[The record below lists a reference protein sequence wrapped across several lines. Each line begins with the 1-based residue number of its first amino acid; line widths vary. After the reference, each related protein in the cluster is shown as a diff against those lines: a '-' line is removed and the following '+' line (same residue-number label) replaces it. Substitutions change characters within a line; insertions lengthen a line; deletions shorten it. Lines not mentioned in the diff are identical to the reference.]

1 MNKRLIAKSFN
12 QAAVSYNQAAD
23 LQFQVGNDLINQL
36 IALSVQPEVVA
47 DIGAGT
53 GLLTHNL
60 LSLNAKAQYFLVD
73 MAYSLLRTAPKINN
87 VTPLCA
93 DFDNLPFKA
102 NSLDCIFASMSLQWS
117 LNFKETLCES
127 SRCLKKDG
135 ILAIAIPVVG
145 TLSELEET
153 HRVNRFMSTEQ
164 VQSVVNSL
172 NFKTVFSHQKVYKK
186 SFVNHFGFVRYLK
199 KTGASCPLQT
209 KIIPQKKSLIQ
220 AQVNTKFQIY
230 FLILEKQ

>member
-12 QAAVSYNQAAD
+12 QAAASYNQAAD
-23 LQFQVGNDLINQL
+23 LQFQVGTYLINEL
-36 IALSVQPEVVA
+36 RGLPNRFKVIADV
-47 DIGAGT
+47 GAGT

-60 LSLNAKAQYFLVD
+60 LNFNPNAQYFLVD
-73 MAYSLLRTAPKINN
+73 MAYLLLRTSPVANN

-93 DFDNLPFKA
+93 DFDNLPFQV

-117 LNFKETLCES
+117 LNFKKTLCES

-209 KIIPQKKSLIQ
+209 QLIPRKKLLTQSR
-220 AQVNTKFQIY
+220 VNTKFQIY
-230 FLILEKQ
+230 FLILEK